1 MIKKI
6 AINFRPDD
14 EGSIPII
21 KNICRIADQHQ
32 IKVMLPEYIILQK
45 NNMEA
50 YIVKQNDYKDSP
62 DLIISIGGDGT
73 FLRSARMFIHSNS
86 PIFGINRGRLGFMT
100 EFNPEEYEFHLNKI
114 FKGKY
119 KISEKNVMEARLNS
133 GEDNTPSYFIN
144 DAVIS
149 KGAFS
154 RAIVTELFVDNI
166 FFNKFSGDGLIISTA
181 TGSTAYSLSAG
192 GPIISPDTKDICII
206 NPVCPHSLATRPVVI
221 PASSV
226 IKARILSDVKNLLLT
241 IDGQEAIKFSCGDEI
256 IFKKSD
262 KKINLI
268 VHPEKDF
275 YLILREK
282 LNWGRDY

>member
-6 AINFRPDD
+6 SINFRPDD

-21 KNICRIADQHQ
+21 KNIRRMADEHN
-32 IKVMLPEYIILQK
+32 IRVMLPDYTLLQK
-45 NNMEA
+45 NKLEN
-50 YIVKQNDYKDSP
+50 YIANQDEYRDNPGLV
-62 DLIISIGGDGT
+62 ISIGGDGT
-73 FLRSARMFIHSNS
+73 FLRSARMFINSSS

-100 EFNPEEYEFHLNKI
+100 EFNPEEYELHLNNI
-114 FKGKY
+114 FMGKY
-119 KISEKNVMEARLNS
+119 EVSEKTVMEAALNS
-133 GEDNTPSYFIN
+133 EDANSASFFIN

-154 RAIVTELFVDNI
+154 RAIVTELFVDDI
-166 FFNKFSGDGLIISTA
+166 FFNRFSGDGLIISTA

-192 GPIISPDTKDICII
+192 GPIISPDANGVCII

-221 PASSV
+221 PTSSV

-256 IFKKSD
+256 LFRKSD
-262 KKINLI
+262 KKIKLV

>member
-6 AINFRPDD
+6 SINFRPDD
-14 EGSIPII
+14 QLSLDII
-21 KNICRIADQHQ
+21 KNICSIADKRN
-32 IKVMLPEYIILQK
+32 IKVLLPDYPSLANQGLD
-45 NNMEA
+45 A
-50 YIVKQNDYKDSP
+50 YISTWESYTDNP

-73 FLRSARMFIHSNS
+73 FLRSSRIFIDSGS

-100 EFNPEEYEFHLNKI
+100 EFNPDEYEYHLINI
-114 FKGKY
+114 LNGDFTV
-119 KISEKNVMEARLNS
+119 SEKTVMEAVHNS
-133 GEDNTPSYFIN
+133 KGGESSLYFIN

-154 RAIVTELFVDNI
+154 RAIVTELFVDDI
-166 FFNKFSGDGLIISTA
+166 FFNRFSGDGLIISTA

-192 GPIISPDTKDICII
+192 GPIISPAANGVCII
-206 NPVCPHSLATRPVVI
+206 NPVCPHSLATRPVVV
-221 PASSV
+221 PSSSV
-226 IKARILSDVKNLLLT
+226 IKARILSEVKNLLLT
-241 IDGQEAIKFSCGDEI
+241 IDGQEAIEFSCGDEI
-256 IFKKSD
+256 IFKKAD
-262 KKINLI
+262 KKMKLI

>member
-6 AINFRPDD
+6 SVNFRPDD

-21 KNICRIADQHQ
+21 RNICRMADEQQ
-32 IKVMLPEYIILQK
+32 IRAMLPDYTILK
-45 NNMEA
+45 NNKLES
-50 YIVKQNDYKDSP
+50 YIAGEDEYKDNP
-62 DLIISIGGDGT
+62 DLVISIGGDGT
-73 FLRSARMFIHSNS
+73 FLRSARMFLNSSS

-100 EFNPEEYEFHLNKI
+100 EFNPEEYEKHLSNI
-114 FKGKY
+114 FKGNY
-119 KISEKNVMEARLNS
+119 AVSEKTVMEAVLNS
-133 GEDNTPSYFIN
+133 VADDSASYFIN

-154 RAIVTELFVDNI
+154 RAIVTELFVDDI
-166 FFNKFSGDGLIISTA
+166 FFNRFSGDGLIISTA

-192 GPIISPDTKDICII
+192 GPIIAPGANGVCII
-206 NPVCPHSLATRPVVI
+206 NPVCPHSLATRPVVVST
-221 PASSV
+221 SSV

-256 IFKKSD
+256 LFRKAD
-262 KKINLI
+262 KKINLV